1 MSELD
6 ALIERRDEVLSK
18 VKRISESCE
27 GIENEENAARVTE
40 LNGKQAELIAI
51 RDELKAKL
59 SGVNG
64 ELSAIGKSIR
74 ELSGSGIDKILDAI
88 KNQRWFWF
96 AGKPKILFD
105 RDTALLWADLNYFP
119 YQKIEGGAY
128 YPKEVFP
135 LLDALNIEGFK
146 GWRIPSVKEL
156 YALIDDKSFP
166 FMDGKIRRIKNQ
178 YWWHALDG
186 SNTILNLDDGNRYNR
201 SDYTSYILPC
211 CDALVPTDYV
221 NNLSP
226 SNNFYSE
233 REKLQFTLDIFVQ
246 NDLVPLFADES
257 ITHLYRQI
265 YVEKPALLKQLA
277 ELETQIAELQNNSLR
292 LTANFDHRPLLAKYN
307 VDAVNRSPIQYYQ
320 AVQSVG
326 NALLDVL
333 NEYESAQSETIS
345 DFSKLA
351 LRLNAKYVDSP
362 HLTDDENRLL
372 ADRQQ
377 FLAQHLELGVDD
389 VKHQILSIKSQ
400 ADDLSARIDRINHGS
415 NSIVE
420 LAALYVEPRVDFA
433 FLVENAAHI
442 VRAAQQR
449 VDFFT
454 RHRAFVTNVV
464 AKWAAWT
471 DNYKAFATN
480 MHEELASLCRDDGV
494 EPDTYDAWFDDW
506 RSKRFTLEQRFLPLV
521 EFALKGNLLSS
532 GDEESAA
539 ERMLTILQTYR
550 DDVDGFY
557 LHERKNIYQKFAF
570 QAGGDLQEKF
580 ETESELYKLTE
591 KFQRAVQEI
600 IFGCE
605 RTEER
610 MFLLRWAEPLSN
622 VPITQL
628 VTFIQERELDVISAE
643 VLNQFA
649 ELRRQNFAAYL
660 ADSRAYGEAL
670 QKREKEYTALVF
682 RMRKDLMKQ

>member
-6 ALIERRDEVLSK
+6 TLIEQRDEVLSK
-18 VKRISESCE
+18 VKRIAESCE

-40 LNGKQAELIAI
+40 LNGKQAELIAV
-51 RDELKAKL
+51 RDELKGKL
-59 SGVNG
+59 SSIDG

-74 ELSGSGIDKILDAI
+74 ELSSAGIDKILDAI

-96 AGKPKILFD
+96 KDKPKILFD

-119 YQKIEGGAY
+119 YDNCGVDQINDHIDDY
-128 YPKEVFP
+128 
-135 LLDALNIEGFK
+135 K
-146 GWRIPSVKEL
+146 GQWRIPNPFEL
-156 YALIDDKSFP
+156 WKMIEDKSFP
-166 FMDGKIRRIKNQ
+166 FQEGNNWRIKNVD
-178 YWWHALDG
+178 YWTVFHNGTYYYKDLDASG
-186 SNTILNLDDGNRYNR
+186 ATSNMPQGTGCMI
-201 SDYTSYILPC
+201 PC
-211 CDALVPTDYV
+211 CDALVPMNYV

-257 ITHLYRQI
+257 ITQLYRQI

-277 ELETQIAELQNNSLR
+277 ELEAQIAELQTNSLR

-307 VDAVNRSPIQYYQ
+307 VDVVNRSPIQYYQ

-351 LRLNAKYVDSP
+351 LRLNAKYTDSP
-362 HLTDDENRLL
+362 HLTADENKLL

-420 LAALYVEPRVDFA
+420 LAVLYVEPRVDFA

-454 RHRAFVTNVV
+454 QHRTFVTSVV

-480 MHEELASLCRDDGV
+480 MHEELASLCRDDGI
-494 EPDTYDAWFDDW
+494 EPDTYDAWFNDW

-532 GDEESAA
+532 DGEESAA

-570 QAGGDLQEKF
+570 QAGGELQEKF

-610 MFLLRWAEPLSN
+610 MFLLRWAKPLSN